1 MSLNREEIR
10 RTSAEL
16 HANLELSG
24 LTVAQL
30 ADQLGLSEDEAQQT
44 LDVTRRSSP
53 ATVWLVRDHLEA
65 AVTARGG
72 VPHPYTVLTENM
84 RSAADRWFGLR

>member
-24 LTVAQL
+24 LSVA
-30 ADQLGLSEDEAQQT
+30 QLGLSEDEAQQT